1 MSERPETYVVES
13 GDTLSGIAQRFYDDA
28 NLYTL
33 IAEANGI
40 DNPNLIFAGQELSL
54 PMTADEQEAA
64 EAAEATAAAAAEQ
77 DAANAAAAAAAA
89 EQQAQALRAQAEVD
103 AAKAAAD
110 AAEGAKQAEED
121 KAYDDMM
128 AQAKINAAESV
139 AALKAREMADDI
151 AKQMGQGS

>member
-54 PMTADEQEAA
+54 PMTADEQ

>member
-64 EAAEATAAAAAEQ
+64 EATAAAAAEQ
-77 DAANAAAAAAAA
+77 DAANAAAAAAVA

>member
-28 NLYTL
+28 NLYPL

-64 EAAEATAAAAAEQ
+64 TAAATAQAEQ

-110 AAEGAKQAEED
+110 AAEAAKKADED

-128 AQAKINAAESV
+128 TQAKINSAESV
-139 AALKAREMADDI
+139 ASLKAREMADDI